1 MTEMTALEEKWAI
14 EEADKAAAA
23 ASQAAA
29 DAIAVAEAR
38 KDHDE
43 QVSNIREHLPQA
55 TGWRVIVLPY
65 RGARKTKGGI
75 ELADQTLERQQLTTT
90 CAYVLS
96 VGPLAY
102 KDEAKFPTGAWCKEG
117 DWIIFG
123 RYAGARM
130 AIDGGE
136 IRILNDDEIL
146 ATIKDPEDIL
156 HI

>member
-14 EEADKAAAA
+14 EEAEKAAAA
-23 ASQAAA
+23 LAQATA
-29 DAIAVAEAR
+29 DAFAVAEAR

>member
-14 EEADKAAAA
+14 EEAEKAAAA
-23 ASQAAA
+23 LAQATA
-29 DAIAVAEAR
+29 DAFAVAEAR

-102 KDEAKFPTGAWCKEG
+102 KDEAKVPTGAWCKEG

>member
-14 EEADKAAAA
+14 EEAEKAAAA
-23 ASQAAA
+23 VAQATA
-29 DAIAVAEAR
+29 DAFAVAEAR

>member
-14 EEADKAAAA
+14 EEAEKAAADVA
-23 ASQAAA
+23 QATA
-29 DAIAVAEAR
+29 DAFAVAEAR

>member
-14 EEADKAAAA
+14 EEAEKAAAA
-23 ASQAAA
+23 VAQATA
-29 DAIAVAEAR
+29 DAFAVAEAR

-43 QVSNIREHLPQA
+43 QVSSIREHLPQA

>member
-1 MTEMTALEEKWAI
+1 MEATALEKKWA
-14 EEADKAAAA
+14 EEAAAQVEREAAAKAAEEAA
-23 ASQAAA
+23 KAEHIEQAQSLK
-29 DAIAVAEAR
+29 ER
-38 KDHDE
+38 
-43 QVSNIREHLPQA
+43 LPQP
-55 TGWRVIVLPY
+55 TGWRIVVLPY
-65 RGARKTKGGI
+65 RGAKRSKGGI
-75 ELADQTLERQQLTTT
+75 ELANETVERQQLTTT

-102 KDEAKFPTGAWCKEG
+102 QDTSKFPSGAWCKEG

-146 ATIKDPEDIL
+146 ATIGNPEDIL
-156 HI
+156 HM

>member
-14 EEADKAAAA
+14 EEAEKAAAA
-23 ASQAAA
+23 VAQATA
-29 DAIAVAEAR
+29 DAFAVAEAR

-65 RGARKTKGGI
+65 RGAKKTKGGI

>member
-29 DAIAVAEAR
+29 DAFAVAEAR

>member
-1 MTEMTALEEKWAI
+1 MTEMTALDEKWAI
-14 EEADKAAAA
+14 EEAEKAAAA
-23 ASQAAA
+23 VAQATA
-29 DAIAVAEAR
+29 DAFAVAEAR